1 MPPFLSAPRP
11 AMRLAGSACRRAL
24 PTHTPYP
31 RRAFSASP
39 ARPDS
44 NQPAPGQPRTKKDLT
59 PEPPSR
65 WITDLR
71 ARIGKCLAF
80 GCNTQQISQAAD
92 VLRAIATEW
101 KELLAGSE
109 GFLTGG
115 RRGLD
120 GRQIAWGEMD
130 SFVGSLSL
138 MCPNCELGCWL
149 TWCSNTSITSTTTAT
164 PSRRG

>member
-1 MPPFLSAPRP
+1 MPALLPAPRQ
-11 AMRLAGSACRRAL
+11 AVRLSGSACRRVASA
-24 PTHTPYP
+24 PTPSL

-39 ARPDS
+39 ARS
-44 NQPAPGQPRTKKDLT
+44 ISSQTSPGQPK
-59 PEPPSR
+59 PEQESFPPPPPR
-65 WITDLR
+65 WITDLC

-80 GCNTQQISQAAD
+80 GCNAHQISQAAD

-130 SFVGSLSL
+130 SFVGLLTLLLSTWV
-138 MCPNCELGCWL
+138 PVVGL
-149 TWCSNTSITSTTTAT
+149 TWCSNTSIMSTTTAT